1 VDPLLEKVRDLAI
14 QEIDRRSDVARVLQS
29 GRWPAV
35 IINSWLWL
43 PRDIVAGSLRLQ
55 DDEGRDVFRFL
66 GDAFR
71 GQLDRLREFAARE
84 RVHSIDY
91 AVEFSPHYS
100 RGGPSRGI
108 FRIVV
113 EPDLERAHLTNLPL
127 PVIAKPRIVEKI
139 APSADERAR
148 WVEVESALRRER
160 ETVQAA
166 REHAEKARQK
176 WSERQFP
183 ILVERMIAE
192 GLSCTHCRRRSNDF
206 LVRKP
211 TLVCRNCGKSHW
223 PEDISTEL
231 PPSLPDPVPS
241 PDVAL

>member
-1 VDPLLEKVRDLAI
+1 MDPLLEKVRDLAI

-43 PRDIVAGSLRLQ
+43 PRDVTAGRLRLQ

-66 GDAFR
+66 GTAFR

-84 RVHSIDY
+84 RVYSIDY
-91 AVEFSPHYS
+91 AAEVSPGYS

-113 EPDLERAHLTNLPL
+113 EPDLERVHLTNLPL

-139 APSADERAR
+139 APSAEERAR
-148 WVEVESALRRER
+148 WIEVESALRRDHEI
-160 ETVQAA
+160 VQAA
-166 REHAEKARQK
+166 RERAEKERRK
-176 WSERQFP
+176 WSERQFT
-183 ILVERMIAE
+183 ILVKRMTAE
-192 GLSCTHCRRRSNDF
+192 GLACTHCRRRSNDF
-206 LVRKP
+206 LARKP
-211 TLVCRNCGKSHW
+211 TLICRNCGKSHW
-223 PEDISTEL
+223 PEDISAE
-231 PPSLPDPVPS
+231 PPPPLPDPVPS